1 MGLRIVLLKFGMGW
15 HGCINWQFYYWTF
28 FNRIIVAFVVI
39 LVIIGV

>member
-15 HGCINWQFYYWTF
+15 HGSNNWQFYYWTF
-28 FNRIIVAFVVI
+28 FSRIIVAVVVI